1 MAARHRRE
9 LMNRA
14 FKATSPNGR
23 FTEGARQIDQQ
34 PLRRV
39 EAHGKNLFYFF
50 GNPKAPTVVHVHFGM
65 SGRWTTSKAPGP
77 EPRPA
82 CRLQLESKELGTVT
96 QLSAQLLQHGGL
108 DYYAEKAAKLGPDP
122 LREDADKEKVW
133 AAFQNRKREVG
144 WCLME
149 QSIMAGGGNIYRAEI
164 LYKSGVHPDQP
175 ANTVSRA
182 KFELIWKHSVLLL
195 QRGFKTG
202 SILTVDPADAQR
214 LGEPWTRRYIYGQ
227 TKCGECGT
235 KTSVYGECRTAE
247 QGKRGVAA

>member
-1 MAARHRRE
+1 M
-9 LMNRA
+9 
-14 FKATSPNGR
+14 KV
-23 FTEGARQIDQQ
+23 
-34 PLRRV
+34 LRRN
-39 EAHGKNLFYFF
+39 AKC
-50 GNPKAPTVVHVHFGM
+50 TVFVQ
-65 SGRWTTSKAPGP
+65 S
-77 EPRPA
+77 
-82 CRLQLESKELGTVT
+82 Q
-96 QLSAQLLQHGGL
+96 GG
-108 DYYAEKAAKLGPDP
+108 G
-122 LREDADKEKVW
+122 
-133 AAFQNRKREVG
+133 KREVG

-149 QSIMAGGGNIYRAEI
+149 QSIMAGVGNIYRAEI

-235 KTSVYGECRTAE
+235 KTSVYGECRTDAATLRRPDA
-247 QGKRGVAA
+247 KRAAVQRQRGRTGLTQRPADMATRKVYCCPTCQPVLPW